1 MAAATPAHAA
11 ALEQAQ
17 LGLEFLIRQ
26 MLSRRYR
33 SDQRLPSQHERVVGR
48 PTKRNVHMALTRV
61 TAELEAD
68 LWPGERLDGLMLALE
83 RDGAS
88 QPTAAPAPPRLLQQ
102 QRVLAVS
109 FLLDVAGSREAFS
122 RGESLI
128 EAALRDTNPAVRP
141 GAWRVVSVVFPRRQA
156 R

>member
-1 MAAATPAHAA
+1 MAP
-11 ALEQAQ
+11 
-17 LGLEFLIRQ
+17 
-26 MLSRRYR
+26 
-33 SDQRLPSQHERVVGR
+33 
-48 PTKRNVHMALTRV
+48 TRV

-88 QPTAAPAPPRLLQQ
+88 QPTAALAPRRLLRQ

-109 FLLDVAGSREAFS
+109 FLLDAAGSREAFS
-122 RGESLI
+122 RGETLI
-128 EAALRDTNPAVRP
+128 DAALRDTSPTVRP
-141 GAWRVVSVVFPRRQA
+141 GAWRVVSVVFPKPQA